1 LSGFLLNSYRFGPT
15 EITSFADFN
24 SITVV
29 GSSYTIR
36 SPNSATGLVAT
47 VNNGP
52 NGRKGI
58 SLGSFSFTG
67 TSFVQNNQNI
77 FSNRTLVTTTFTN
90 LQRVS
95 EVFITGRLVWTTI
108 SGVSEQN
115 FDFYSISASFNNSV
129 AAGVERSGSTN
140 AIYEQT
146 VNSHT
151 TSNLNSTFVL
161 RYRTDGS
168 VDGGRGWNDN
178 SGTLW
183 FTV

>member
-1 LSGFLLNSYRFGPT
+1 MSGFLLNSYRFGPT
-15 EITSFADFN
+15 EITSFADFS

-29 GSSYTIR
+29 GTSYTIR
-36 SPNSATGLVAT
+36 SPNSATPLVAT

-58 SLGSFSFTG
+58 SLGSFSFAG
-67 TSFVQNNQNI
+67 TSYTTTNQNI
-77 FSNRTLVTTTFTN
+77 TYNRTLDTTTYTN
-90 LQRVS
+90 FQRVS
-95 EVFITGRLVWTTI
+95 EVFITGRLVWTAI
-108 SGVSEQN
+108 SGLSEQN
-115 FDFYSISASFNNSV
+115 YDFYSITTSFNGAV

-146 VNSHT
+146 VNSHV
-151 TSNLNSTFVL
+151 TSNLTSTFVL

-168 VDGGRGWNDN
+168 VNGGNGWSSN

-183 FTV
+183 FTI

>member
-1 LSGFLLNSYRFGPT
+1 MSGFLLNSYRFGSA
-15 EITSFADFN
+15 EITSFAGFS

-29 GSSYTIR
+29 GTSYTIR
-36 SPNSATGLVAT
+36 SPNSATPLIAT

-58 SLGSFSFTG
+58 SLGSFSFAG
-67 TSFVQNNQNI
+67 TSYSTTNQNI
-77 FSNRTLVTTTFTN
+77 TYNRNLDTTTYNN
-90 LQRVS
+90 LRAVS
-95 EVFITGRLVWTTI
+95 EVFITGRLVWTAI
-108 SGVSEQN
+108 SGSSEQN
-115 FDFYSISASFNNSV
+115 YDFYSITTSFNGAV
-129 AAGVERSGSTN
+129 AAGLERSGSTN

-146 VNSHT
+146 VSNHT
-151 TSNLNSTFVL
+151 TGNLTNTFVL

-168 VDGGRGWNDN
+168 VNGGNGWNSN